1 MQLIH
6 QTVTAVL
13 VTPTE
18 EYEGREYFQFALSL
32 SNGETYRIGGGYPVG
47 INLVSPDEIQSQ
59 SWSGNQEYAHLIGK
73 QIAGV
78 YGTYGDSEPYV
89 VFTDGTVIHV
99 TGEEC
104 GDIVVIDTLTE
115 LRRHSSWAVDM
126 WKPIPGVN

>member
-13 VTPTE
+13 VTPAE
-18 EYEGREYFQFALSL
+18 EYEGREYFHFALSL
-32 SNGETYRIGGGYPVG
+32 SNGATYRISGGDPVG
-47 INLVSPDEIQSQ
+47 INLVSPAEIQSQ
-59 SWSGNQEYAHLIGK
+59 NWSGNQEYAHLIGK

-78 YGTYGDSEPYV
+78 YGAYGDSEPYV

-104 GDIVVIDTLTE
+104 GDVVVIDTLIE
-115 LRRHSSWAVDM
+115 MRKHSSWAVEM
-126 WKPIPGVN
+126 WKPIRGVN